1 MSHLVQSDKTSSESP
16 SEKLPPNPTISADET
31 ESAVEGTYTT
41 TLDPTAVKRLN
52 RKLDLHV
59 LPPLFI
65 LYFLS
70 FLDRGNIGNARIQG
84 FEASLG
90 MSGQQ
95 YSIALC
101 IFFIPYVLFEVPS
114 NLILKRLSP
123 STWLSILVTS
133 WGIITMC
140 QGFVHNFGEIVALR
154 FILGVFEAGVFPGCM
169 YILAMY
175 YPRYELQW
183 RFGMFFPSSTLAG
196 AFGGLLAYAIAKMDG
211 LGGLDGWRWI
221 FIIEGMITVTY
232 GICAKWLVV
241 DWPDSAKF
249 LKDDQKA
256 LQKAKMMQDDGEAAM
271 DRLTPA
277 ARKRIFLDWKIY
289 IGCIMYIG
297 TINTTYA
304 VSFFV
309 PTIISQ
315 MGFTASDAQLR
326 TIPLYAVAVVIQLL
340 FTYMADRFRN
350 RCFFTLISIIFGLV
364 GYSILLASSDLS
376 VNVRYFACFLITI
389 TGYTTLP
396 LILAWATNQLV
407 GQYKRSI
414 GVAMV
419 VGGGN
424 CGGLIASNIFFESE
438 SPDYKTGFSV
448 CLALLLLTALA
459 AIGFAVGLAM
469 ENRARERGERDY
481 RLEDVSEADNL
492 GDEHPRYRY
501 AL

>member
-1 MSHLVQSDKTSSESP
+1 MTVTVPSETP
-16 SEKLPPNPTISADET
+16 SEKPAQSPTVTPDEAASTIETSSVTLNPAAIR
-31 ESAVEGTYTT
+31 
-41 TLDPTAVKRLN
+41 RLN

-59 LPPLFI
+59 LPPLFL

-84 FEASLG
+84 LEQSLG
-90 MSGQQ
+90 MAGQD

-101 IFFIPYVLFEVPS
+101 IFFVPYVLLEVPS

-123 STWLSILVTS
+123 QTWLSILVTG

-140 QGFVHNFGEIVALR
+140 QGFLHHFREIVALR
-154 FILGVFEAGVFPGCM
+154 VVLGAFEAGVFPGCM

-211 LGGLDGWRWI
+211 LGNLDGWRWI
-221 FIIEGMITVTY
+221 FVIEGVITAAY
-232 GICAKWLVV
+232 GIGVKWLVA
-241 DWPDSAKF
+241 DWPDKASF
-249 LKDDQKA
+249 LTDDERT
-256 LQKAKMMQDDGEAAM
+256 LQKAKMTQDDGEASM

-277 ARKRIFLDWKIY
+277 ARKRIFFDWKIY
-289 IGCIMYIG
+289 LGCIMYIG

-315 MGFTASDAQLR
+315 LGFTASDAQLL
-326 TIPLYAVAVVIQLL
+326 TIPLYAVAVCIQLA
-340 FTYMADRFRN
+340 FTYMADRLRN
-350 RCFFTLISIIFGLV
+350 RCLFVLASILPGLV
-364 GYSILLASSDLS
+364 GYSILLGSAHVSIQ
-376 VNVRYFACFLITI
+376 VQYFACFLITI

-396 LILAWATNQLV
+396 LVLAWATNQLV

-424 CGGLIASNIFFESE
+424 CGGIIASNVFLESE
-438 SPDYKTGFSV
+438 SPSYTTGFSV
-448 CLALLLLTALA
+448 CLSLLILTALLSV
-459 AIGFAVGLAM
+459 GFAVGLSL
-469 ENRARERGERDY
+469 ENRARDRGERDY
-481 RLEDVSEADNL
+481 RLTGDLSEVDNL
-492 GDEHPRYRY
+492 GDDHPSYRY